1 MPRSVICDRKI
12 VHLNN
17 VYILYVENGDEKE
30 KPPAEKSDL
39 KNLKN
44 LKNPKNPLVE
54 RLGGR
59 WG

>member
-1 MPRSVICDRKI
+1 MICDRKV